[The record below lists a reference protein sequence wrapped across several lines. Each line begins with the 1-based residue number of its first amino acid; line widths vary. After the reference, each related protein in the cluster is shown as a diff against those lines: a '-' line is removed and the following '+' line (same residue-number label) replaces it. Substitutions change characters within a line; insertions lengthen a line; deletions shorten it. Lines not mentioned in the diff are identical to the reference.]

1 MEEQEKKDARIT
13 VRLSAEMFEELSIVA
28 KEFNISNSDV
38 IRKTLTHNLAEV
50 SALKRKRMTVEE
62 REIIINEYHKVVK
75 SLNQFA
81 SGNTKFGANIHHLLK
96 RLNENPN
103 LDKDEI
109 KNIIKDMSFFTLNN
123 YNKKC
128 DERINIMRKELDKI
142 WQLLQ

>member
-81 SGNTKFGANIHHLLK
+81 SGNTKLGTNIHQLLK

-109 KNIIKDMSFFTLNN
+109 KNITKDMSFFTLNK

>member
-1 MEEQEKKDARIT
+1 MEEQEKKYARIT

-81 SGNTKFGANIHHLLK
+81 SDNTKLGTNIHQLLK
-96 RLNENPN
+96 RLNANPN
-103 LDKDEI
+103 LDKNEVE
-109 KNIIKDMSFFTLNN
+109 NIIKRMKFFTLNK
-123 YNKKC
+123 YNEKC